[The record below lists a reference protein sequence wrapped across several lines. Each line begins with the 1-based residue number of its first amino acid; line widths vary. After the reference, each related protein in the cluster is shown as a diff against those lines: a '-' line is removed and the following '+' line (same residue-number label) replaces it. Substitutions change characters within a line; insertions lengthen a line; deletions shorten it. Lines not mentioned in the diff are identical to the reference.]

1 MLRYKTVERN
11 NEMGQDHIEE
21 ERYTEQNTLEEE
33 TNPIL
38 NSELESEYLKKSKK
52 DAAKNFKRN

>member
-1 MLRYKTVERN
+1 
-11 NEMGQDHIEE
+11 MGQDHIEE

-52 DAAKNFKRN
+52 DAAKNFRGIECNQKYWKWN